1 MMQRLT
7 MATIQ
12 NKKDNN
18 KALYFLPH
26 RVKQYYMY

>member
-1 MMQRLT
+1 